1 VAVLLATS
9 MIKGGGR
16 VTLMLG
22 FRLSGVRLRAARWEA
37 LATPV
42 RIECEIVVDSAEAE
56 LRLDM
61 LRLLT
66 RFRHS
71 TTSG

>member
-1 VAVLLATS
+1 
-9 MIKGGGR
+9 
-16 VTLMLG
+16 MLG